1 MDNRAAT
8 SQEEIW
14 NWVEDFFHIRLENQ
28 RTYFEHLFDS
38 MPVRLAKVLEV
49 GGDVIDY

>member
-14 NWVEDFFHIRLENQ
+14 YWVEDFFHRMENQ
-28 RTYFEHLFDS
+28 RTYFEHLIDS
-38 MPVRLAKVLEV
+38 MPVR
-49 GGDVIDY
+49 